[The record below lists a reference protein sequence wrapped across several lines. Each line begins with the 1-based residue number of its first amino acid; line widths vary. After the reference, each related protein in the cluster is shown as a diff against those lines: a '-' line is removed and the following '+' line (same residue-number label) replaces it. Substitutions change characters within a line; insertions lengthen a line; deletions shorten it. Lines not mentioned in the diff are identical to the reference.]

1 MKSLGKAGLQPAF
14 SHDGRDLTD
23 GRAYATL
30 RSDRLLRFPNV
41 PELSDERR
49 QLLDELEARIGHV
62 FCDAQLLDRSL
73 THRSFA
79 HEHEAE
85 GYRHNE
91 SMELLGDSI
100 LGFLVCEWL
109 LERFPNEGE
118 GRLSK
123 MKAFLVS
130 ERTLD
135 DLARDIELGRYLRL
149 NRGEEKTGG
158 REKRT
163 ILVDTFEALMA
174 AIYLDGGIDVV
185 RRFLRANMHT
195 LFAIMDPADL
205 TATDYKSA
213 LQEALQAS
221 GLHVP
226 VYQISDVIG
235 PDHRRTFCVDV
246 VIDGDQFARGEGQSI
261 KRAEQEA
268 AKRAITRLM
277 NDTVSIDD
285 EPVEAEE

>member
-1 MKSLGKAGLQPAF
+1 MI
-14 SHDGRDLTD
+14 
-23 GRAYATL
+23 
-30 RSDRLLRFPNV
+30 SDDRRRLLGDLESRVGHAFAD
-41 PELSDERR
+41 LS
-49 QLLDELEARIGHV
+49 V
-62 FCDAQLLDRSL
+62 LDRAL

-79 HEHEAE
+79 HEHESE

-91 SMELLGDSI
+91 SYELLGDSI

-109 LERFPNEGE
+109 LERFPDEGE

-123 MKAFLVS
+123 MKAYLVS

-135 DLARDIELGRYLRL
+135 DLARDVDLGRYLRL

-158 REKRT
+158 REKRA
-163 ILVDTFEALMA
+163 ILVDSFEALVA
-174 AIYLDGGIDVV
+174 AVYLDGGIEPARQFV
-185 RRFLRANMHT
+185 RDCMQSHLELINP
-195 LFAIMDPADL
+195 DDL

-226 VYQISDVIG
+226 IYQVADIIG

-246 VIDGDQFARGEGQSI
+246 VVEGELFARGEGQSI
-261 KRAEQEA
+261 KRAEQDA
-268 AKRAITRLM
+268 ARRAIDRLM
-277 NDTVSIDD
+277 TETIDGD
-285 EPVEAEE
+285 AEDLEDLA

>member
-1 MKSLGKAGLQPAF
+1 MPVITPDRQQVLGDLQ
-14 SHDGRDLTD
+14 
-23 GRAYATL
+23 
-30 RSDRLLRFPNV
+30 
-41 PELSDERR
+41 
-49 QLLDELEARIGHV
+49 ARIGYAFRDLQV
-62 FCDAQLLDRSL
+62 LDRAL

-91 SMELLGDSI
+91 SLELLGDSI

-109 LERFPNEGE
+109 LERFPDEGE

-135 DLARDIELGRYLRL
+135 DVARDIELGRFIRL

-163 ILVDTFEALMA
+163 ILVDGFEALIA

-185 RRFLRANMHT
+185 RSFLRNHMRDA
-195 LFAIMDPADL
+195 FSIMNPSDL

-221 GLHVP
+221 GLRVP
-226 VYQISDVIG
+226 VYLVSDVVG
-235 PDHRRTFCVDV
+235 PDHRRTFNVDV
-246 VIDGDQFARGEGQSI
+246 VVDGEQFARGEGQSI
-261 KRAEQEA
+261 KRAEQDA
-268 AKRAITRLM
+268 AKRAIDRLM
-277 NDTVSIDD
+277 TETIPIDEAPEL
-285 EPVEAEE
+285 EPNE

>member
-1 MKSLGKAGLQPAF
+1 MWKAGPVPAF
-14 SHDGRDLTD
+14 RFYRLIT
-23 GRAYATL
+23 RVARVLPFRTI
-30 RSDRLLRFPNV
+30 RSAGCSTV
-41 PELSDERR
+41 PEISEERR
-49 QLLDELEARIGHV
+49 QLLDKLEQRIGYV
-62 FCDAQLLDRSL
+62 FADERLLDRSL

-91 SMELLGDSI
+91 SLELLGDSV

-109 LERFPNEGE
+109 LERFPDEGE

-135 DLARDIELGRYLRL
+135 DLARDIELGLYLRL

-163 ILVDTFEALMA
+163 ILVDTFEALVA
-174 AIYLDGGIDVV
+174 AMYLDGGVDVT
-185 RRFLRANMHT
+185 RRFLRTEMHT
-195 LFAIMDPADL
+195 LFAIMNPADL

-221 GLHVP
+221 GLRVP

-246 VIDGDQFARGEGQSI
+246 VIGGDQYARGEGQSI
-261 KRAEQEA
+261 KRAEQDA
-268 AKRAITRLM
+268 AKRAIARLM
-277 NDTVSIDD
+277 DETVCIDD
-285 EPVEAEE
+285 EPAESA

>member
-1 MKSLGKAGLQPAF
+1 MPAF
-14 SHDGRDLTD
+14 CISGHLTAS
-23 GRAYATL
+23 RIVCYPLPLSA
-30 RSDRLLRFPNV
+30 SDCENV
-41 PELSDERR
+41 PEISDERR
-49 QLLDELEARIGHV
+49 QLLNELEARVGYV
-62 FCDAQLLDRSL
+62 FRDDQLFDRSL

-79 HEHEAE
+79 HEHCAE

-91 SMELLGDSI
+91 SLELLGDSV

-109 LERFPNEGE
+109 LERFPDEGE

-135 DLARDIELGRYLRL
+135 DLARDIDLGRYLRL

-163 ILVDTFEALMA
+163 ILVDTFEALVA
-174 AIYLDGGIDVV
+174 AMYLDGGIDVT
-185 RRFLRANMHT
+185 RRFLRSLMHT
-195 LFAIMDPADL
+195 LFAIMNPADL

-221 GLHVP
+221 GLRVP
-226 VYQISDVIG
+226 IYQISDVIG

-246 VIDGDQFARGEGQSI
+246 VIDGDLFARGEGQSI

-277 NDTVSIDD
+277 DETVSIDD
-285 EPVEAEE
+285 EPMEAVE

>member
-1 MKSLGKAGLQPAF
+1 MTI
-14 SHDGRDLTD
+14 TD
-23 GRAYATL
+23 
-30 RSDRLLRFPNV
+30 DRRELL
-41 PELSDERR
+41 S
-49 QLLDELEARIGHV
+49 ELEGRVGHSFANLEV
-62 FCDAQLLDRSL
+62 LDRAL

-91 SMELLGDSI
+91 SYELLGDSV

-109 LERFPNEGE
+109 LERFPEEDEGK
-118 GRLSK
+118 LSK
-123 MKAFLVS
+123 MKAYLVS

-135 DLARDIELGRYLRL
+135 ELARDVDLGKFLRL

-158 REKRT
+158 RNKRA
-163 ILVDTFEALMA
+163 ILVDSFEALVA
-174 AIYLDGGIDVV
+174 AIYLDGG
-185 RRFLRANMHT
+185 L
-195 LFAIMDPADL
+195 DPARDFVRDCMQAHFALINPRDL

-226 VYQISDVIG
+226 IYQVSDIIG

-246 VIDGDQFARGEGQSI
+246 VVEGEMFARGEGQSI
-261 KRAEQEA
+261 KRAEQDA
-268 AKRAITRLM
+268 AKRAIDRLM
-277 NDTVSIDD
+277 AQTIDGD
-285 EPVEAEE
+285 ADDLEGTA